1 MQSESLKMIIVL
13 ITILMGMV
21 ALLKVLLKIKTEIG
35 KVDKRLAKLETLLR
49 CNIHPRLKAI
59 KKRTIILEKKK
70 ASLGAQIHCPNDRLD
85 KIEDQLKH
93 LSNRI
98 KEVERVQSCIEV
110 VANSAWDLAYFLLS
124 TYLKAILGHKKTSN
138 GLSTKRT
145 NQISSSSQK

>member
-70 ASLGAQIHCPNDRLD
+70 PLLV
-85 KIEDQLKH
+85 LKFTV
-93 LSNRI
+93 RMT
-98 KEVERVQSCIEV
+98 
-110 VANSAWDLAYFLLS
+110 A
-124 TYLKAILGHKKTSN
+124 
-138 GLSTKRT
+138 
-145 NQISSSSQK
+145 